1 MDVSTIKE
9 KVKLSKKELLM
20 MGCGMGVST
29 ALLAIGFKT
38 GMKFSEAKLSL
49 GIQALWDADPSL
61 KEQMWN
67 AVAKVNEKK

>member
-1 MDVSTIKE
+1 
-9 KVKLSKKELLM
+9 